1 MLVAFGQFLDHDMD
15 HVPLPRSK
23 SKWFYRIKLKVLKL
37 AQPLKNIL
45 IEDTSHSKPFVLLGF
60 CNHPRK
66 LQHSIQN

>member
-23 SKWFYRIKLKVLKL
+23 SKWFYRIKLKVFNTSS
-37 AQPLKNIL
+37 KNIL

-66 LQHSIQN
+66 LQYSTQN